1 MSDRGL
7 SREVADLRERIGPAL
22 CADPAPCRINAT
34 TETVLLP
41 GGAEE
46 RHGTPPPPLC
56 ASCPQHEEWRRPVR
70 WVEIVKDCRSLHH
83 GEADEVAASAAT
95 LRDSGMD
102 RGLVGPAYPTD
113 DRGADSGARAGARG
127 RFARQLAGR
136 PPGKAG
142 PRRARTGTT
151 TPAWGRRRGN
161 PDGPLGVRTMTTKI
175 PRGPRER
182 LLSRPLR
189 SCGASAPTAGVVPC
203 PSAASSLCTGPPYVA
218 PSDARIALWGF
229 TPALGGVR
237 YFPRGRGRYIGRQ
250 ADDWTP
256 RYHGRGGGSAGH
268 QRRGRAGPHKAR
280 HHRVRA

>member
-1 MSDRGL
+1 MRRPRAVPDQRDHGDRP
-7 SREVADLRERIGPAL
+7 PAG
-22 CADPAPCRINAT
+22 RR
-34 TETVLLP
+34 
-41 GGAEE
+41 GGAPRHAAASPVRILPAARGAALARPVGGDRQRPPQPPPRRSGRGDLERRDVARQ
-46 RHGTPPPPLC
+46 RHGPG
-56 ASCPQHEEWRRPVR
+56 A
-70 WVEIVKDCRSLHH
+70 
-83 GEADEVAASAAT
+83 
-95 LRDSGMD
+95 
-102 RGLVGPAYPTD
+102 RGAAYPTD
-113 DRGADSGARAGARG
+113 DTAADSGARAGARG

-182 LLSRPLR
+182 LLSRLLR

-218 PSDARIALWGF
+218 PSDARIALRDF
-229 TPALGGVR
+229 TVALGGVR

-256 RYHGRGGGSAGH
+256 RYHGQGGGGAGY

-280 HHRVRA
+280 HHRARA